1 MREVLAGFDQDE
13 RTFVDDHGRLGFAG
27 HVDRLGLSRNGR
39 LRRRNL
45 VGIGIDPLQPTV
57 LRDAMEVF
65 QGEDVGRGGGD
76 CHGAFGASQ

>member
-1 MREVLAGFDQDE
+1 MGLRSMLWLAICLMVIPHASLFGKDVASESESAPVFGW
-13 RTFVDDHGRLGFAG
+13 RG
-27 HVDRLGLSRNGR
+27 
-39 LRRRNL
+39 RNL
-45 VGIGIDPLQPTV
+45 VGIGIDPLQPAV